1 MNHIHAVTRLRGAA
15 LGAVGLASLVAAGP
29 ATAQGLVSERNLAS
43 AVAVEIAQVAVKSC
57 LEKGYRVSAAV
68 VDRYAQL
75 KALVRADGAGI
86 HTLDTSQRKAYTSAS
101 LRAGTTQLDEG
112 WRNNPAATGLRQ
124 VPNVLAV
131 GGGIPIRVGDEV
143 VGAVGV
149 GGAPGGHLDDQ
160 CAQAG
165 IDAARDHL
173 K

>member
-1 MNHIHAVTRLRGAA
+1 MIRFHVPPRLRAAASGA
-15 LGAVGLASLVAAGP
+15 LGLAFVTAGGGVS
-29 ATAQGLVSERNLAS
+29 AQGLISERNLAS
-43 AVAVEIAQVAVKSC
+43 AVAVEIAQGAVKSC

-165 IDAARDHL
+165 IDGARDHL